1 MRINRIKQKVELTMA
16 EAIFSWFLIIGVLCG
31 VLCLLGLIGKAL
43 SGRKQKIEVHI
54 HNHPT
59 EREIYVQ
66 RVVEREIRT
75 YIK

>member
-1 MRINRIKQKVELTMA
+1 MGGSTMVET
-16 EAIFSWFLIIGVLCG
+16 IFTWFLIIGVLCG

-54 HNHPT
+54 HNHPMQ
-59 EREIYVQ
+59 REIYIQ

-75 YIK
+75 YKK